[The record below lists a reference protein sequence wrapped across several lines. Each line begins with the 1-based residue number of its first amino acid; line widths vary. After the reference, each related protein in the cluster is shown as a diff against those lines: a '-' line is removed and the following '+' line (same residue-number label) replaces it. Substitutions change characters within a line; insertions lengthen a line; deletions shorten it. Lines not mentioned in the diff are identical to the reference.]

1 MDGYCDHAI
10 HNPIRMEQRDLIK
23 EEFERLG
30 QALGRVLEW
39 MLDRSSAPNLPTIQE
54 KAQDVLGLDLQ
65 ALSVLEEEDFW
76 QQLSAIYTLDAHWI
90 EPLAD
95 LFFEVARLRETNGKA
110 AIGYGRKP
118 FYVIAGSTI
127 KQLFIRWIGNF
138 GWTKLPKSYFNSLT
152 LQLLCPKI
160 PIFS

>member
-1 MDGYCDHAI
+1 
-10 HNPIRMEQRDLIK
+10 MEQRDLIK

-39 MLDRSSAPNLPTIQE
+39 MLDRSSAPTLPSIQE
-54 KAQDVLGLDLQ
+54 KAQDALGLDLQ

-95 LFFEVARLRETNGKA
+95 LFFEVARLRETDGKTARGYWQKALWCYRWVHDQA
-110 AIGYGRKP
+110 AVYSMDRQ
-118 FYVIAGSTI
+118 FRMEQIA
-127 KQLFIRWIGNF
+127 Q
-138 GWTKLPKSYFNSLT
+138 KLL
-152 LQLLCPKI
+152 
-160 PIFS
+160 